1 MLHNYCLSS
10 SAAAVLLIL
19 AAAASSN
26 NKYATAFAPPNQSAR
41 IIHQHQRHNI
51 KISPG
56 FSHITSLSAAR
67 KKNNQ
72 DDYVDA
78 EVTSPSASNPAK
90 KAALEGVLQRIER
103 NYGRGSIV
111 KLGDADRMVVDC
123 IGSGSLT
130 LGEFNYYIYLY
141 MLYLLKIRASGVAEE
156 NNGYA
161 DTVNLCIKIFRSH
174 LMF

>member
-1 MLHNYCLSS
+1 MLHNYRLSS
-10 SAAAVLLIL
+10 SAATVLLIL

-26 NKYATAFAPPNQSAR
+26 NKYATAFAPPNPSAR
-41 IIHQHQRHNI
+41 KIHQHQRHNI
-51 KISPG
+51 KIITPG

-78 EVTSPSASNPAK
+78 EVTSPSSSNPAK

-130 LGEFNYYIYLY
+130 LGEFNYYIYLHS
-141 MLYLLKIRASGVAEE
+141 LE
-156 NNGYA
+156 
-161 DTVNLCIKIFRSH
+161 D
-174 LMF
+174 

>member
-1 MLHNYCLSS
+1 MLNTHRLSS
-10 SAAAVLLIL
+10 AAAAVLLIL
-19 AAAASSN
+19 AAAASNN

-41 IIHQHQRHNI
+41 IHQHQRHNI
-51 KISPG
+51 KITPG

-67 KKNNQ
+67 KKKNNQ

-141 MLYLLKIRASGVAEE
+141 VVSLE
-156 NNGYA
+156 
-161 DTVNLCIKIFRSH
+161 D
-174 LMF
+174 

>member
-1 MLHNYCLSS
+1 MLHNYRLSS

-19 AAAASSN
+19 AAAASSSN

-41 IIHQHQRHNI
+41 KIHQHQRHNI
-51 KISPG
+51 KIITPG
-56 FSHITSLSAAR
+56 FSHITSSLWAAR

-78 EVTSPSASNPAK
+78 EVTSPSSSNPAK

-130 LGEFNYYIYLY
+130 LGEFNYYIYYLY
-141 MLYLLKIRASGVAEE
+141 MFLSFE
-156 NNGYA
+156 
-161 DTVNLCIKIFRSH
+161 D
-174 LMF
+174 

>member
-1 MLHNYCLSS
+1 MLHNHRLSS
-10 SAAAVLLIL
+10 AAAAVLLIL
-19 AAAASSN
+19 AAAASN

-41 IIHQHQRHNI
+41 IHQHQRHNI
-51 KISPG
+51 KITPG
-56 FSHITSLSAAR
+56 FSHTTTITSLSAAR
-67 KKNNQ
+67 KKKNNQ

-130 LGEFNYYIYLY
+130 LGEFNYYIYYLY
-141 MLYLLKIRASGVAEE
+141 VVS
-156 NNGYA
+156 
-161 DTVNLCIKIFRSH
+161 
-174 LMF
+174 

>member
-1 MLHNYCLSS
+1 MLHNHRIPSP
-10 SAAAVLLIL
+10 AAAVLLL
-19 AAAASSN
+19 LAASSN

-51 KISPG
+51 KIISPG

-78 EVTSPSASNPAK
+78 EVTSPSSSNPAK

-130 LGEFNYYIYLY
+130 LGEFINYYIDLFIYVVSL
-141 MLYLLKIRASGVAEE
+141 E
-156 NNGYA
+156 
-161 DTVNLCIKIFRSH
+161 D
-174 LMF
+174 

>member
-1 MLHNYCLSS
+1 MLHNHRIPSP
-10 SAAAVLLIL
+10 AAAVLLLL
-19 AAAASSN
+19 AASN
-26 NKYATAFAPPNQSAR
+26 NKYATAFAPPNPSAR

-51 KISPG
+51 NISPG
-56 FSHITSLSAAR
+56 FSHITSSLLAAR

-78 EVTSPSASNPAK
+78 EVTSPSSSNPAK

-130 LGEFNYYIYLY
+130 LGE
-141 MLYLLKIRASGVAEE
+141 
-156 NNGYA
+156 
-161 DTVNLCIKIFRSH
+161 
-174 LMF
+174 